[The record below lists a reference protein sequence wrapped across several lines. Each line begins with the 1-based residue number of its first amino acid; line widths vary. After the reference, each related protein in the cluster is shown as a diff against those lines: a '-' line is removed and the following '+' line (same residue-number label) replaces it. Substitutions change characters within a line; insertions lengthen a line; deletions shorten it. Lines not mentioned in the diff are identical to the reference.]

1 MKPLFLRLS
10 ASLLLL
16 FIVTIVSAQ
25 DLYDAATIQ
34 EIRITFDFNDWDTKM
49 DAAISTTED
58 YIIAKT
64 VEVNGVAFDSCGVK
78 YKGNS
83 SYNASNSKNPLHI
96 ELNTIKNNQDFN
108 GFTDLKLSNGFSDP
122 SFVREVVS
130 YWALSHYMHCP
141 RANFAK
147 VYINGSYYG
156 LMTNVES
163 VNKSF
168 LSDHFSSS
176 QGAFFKCTP
185 VGGAGPGGTSNY
197 PTLKWLGADS
207 SLYQTAYEIK
217 SDAGWADLLHL
228 IDTLNNQTAAV
239 SQILD
244 VDRALWMLAFD
255 NLLVNLDS
263 YIGTF
268 SQNYYL
274 YRTDNQR
281 FSSIVWD
288 LNMSFGGFRNLAG
301 GTGGGPGGGGL
312 DTTAMKNLSPLA
324 VSTVTDRPLINK
336 LLQNAT
342 YKRMYLAHIRTML
355 EEIFISGDYL
365 DKALEQQAIID
376 AAVQSDTHK
385 FYSYA
390 QFLSNVYWGTTSSG
404 GGPGAGSVPGIV
416 SLMNGRKNYLLS
428 TSEISSVPPAI
439 SDVTA
444 PAAPPLGSE
453 VWITA
458 KITGTSTSTLLGWR
472 GATTDAFTRM
482 TMYDDGQHQ
491 DGSAGDGVFGASF
504 TALTPKSEYYIYAE
518 NSNAGAFLPVR
529 AEHEFFSLE
538 TGLSAPNAGEVVIN
552 EFMADN
558 TAGALDPA
566 GELEDWIE
574 LYNNTAADIN
584 LTGLFLS
591 DNPDN
596 PAKWA
601 FPSGTIIPAH
611 GYLIVWADEDGS
623 QSGLHASFKLK
634 ASGEFLSLAASD
646 GTMLDSLTFGE
657 QSADR
662 SYGRYLNG
670 TGSFTDMPP
679 TFAAENMLTTSS
691 GSVFAAAAALSVIP
705 NPAHDQVRVSV
716 SEKITDA
723 EIRLLDARGRLLQ
736 MQRFDEWTGT
746 SFSVAN
752 LPSGVYFLSVFAAGK
767 PVGMEKLLVE

>member
-1 MKPLFLRLS
+1 MKPSFLRLS

-16 FIVTIVSAQ
+16 FVFKVVFAQ
-25 DLYDAATIQ
+25 NLYDAATIQ
-34 EIRITFDFNDWDTKM
+34 EIRITFDFNDWDAKM
-49 DAAISTTED
+49 DAAIASTED
-58 YIIAKT
+58 YTIAKT
-64 VEVNGVAFDSCGVK
+64 VEINGALFDSCGVK

-83 SYNASNSKNPLHI
+83 SYNANNAKNPLHI
-96 ELNTIKNNQDFN
+96 ELNTVKGNQDYN

-122 SFVREVVS
+122 TFVREVVS
-130 YWALSHYMHCP
+130 YWVLSHYMHCP

-163 VNKSF
+163 ITKSF

-185 VGGAGPGGTSNY
+185 VGGAGPGGSSNY

-207 SLYQTAYEIK
+207 TLYQTAYEIK

-244 VDRALWMLAFD
+244 VDRTLWMLAFD

-342 YKRMYLAHIRTML
+342 YKRMYLAHIRTIL
-355 EEIFISGDYL
+355 EEMFVSGDYL

-390 QFLSNVYWGTTSSG
+390 QFLSNVYWGATGTG
-404 GGPGAGSVPGIV
+404 GGPGGGSVPGIV

-428 TSEISSVPPAI
+428 TTEISAAPPAI

-444 PAAPPLGSE
+444 PTAPPLGSE

-458 KITGTSTSTLLGWR
+458 KISGASTSTLLGWR
-472 GATTDAFTRM
+472 GATTDAFTRVA
-482 TMYDDGQHQ
+482 MYDDGQHQ
-491 DGSAGDGVFGASF
+491 DGTAGDGIFGASF
-504 TALTPKSEYYIYAE
+504 TALTPRSEYYIYSE
-518 NSNAGAFLPVR
+518 NSSAGAFLPVR
-529 AEHEFFSLE
+529 AEHEFFNLE

-552 EFMADN
+552 ELMADN
-558 TAGALDPA
+558 TTGATDPA

-574 LYNNTAADIN
+574 LYNNTAFEVN
-584 LTGLFLS
+584 LTGLYLS
-591 DNPDN
+591 DNPEN
-596 PAKWA
+596 PNKWA
-601 FPSGTIIPAH
+601 FPSGTLIPAH

-623 QSGLHASFKLK
+623 QSGLHANFKLK
-634 ASGEFLSLAASD
+634 ASGEFLSLASSD
-646 GTMLDSLTFGE
+646 GAILDSLSFGE

-662 SYGRYLNG
+662 SFGRYPNG

-679 TFAAENMLTTSS
+679 TFAAENMLTTAV
-691 GSVFAAAAALSVIP
+691 GSVSAATATLSVYP
-705 NPAHDQVRVSV
+705 NPAADQVQVSV

-723 EIRLLDARGRLLQ
+723 EIRLLDARGQLLQ
-736 MQRFDEWTGT
+736 TQRHEAFTGT
-746 SFSVAN
+746 KFTLTN
-752 LPSGVYFLSVFAAGK
+752 LPSGVYFLSVFAAGN
-767 PVGMEKLLVE
+767 PLGIVKLLVE